1 LLDSLLQEMNTHNNN
16 PHPTVQNLRIIHGAR
31 TRRQQSYYHSSHVPP
46 SPPQKEWK
54 PKNPQ
59 VTWPNM
65 KQEEPLTQSQWSIN
79 NFPSCPPLSSVTGVV
94 NIPAWY
100 AKIWGSEQVNKG
112 LVDLMLKVRHQLSE
126 GADSHVGSPD
136 TTLTQGTNWISEEV
150 RADNAYTRVTNL
162 LQVSPGQDT

>member
-1 LLDSLLQEMNTHNNN
+1 
-16 PHPTVQNLRIIHGAR
+16 
-31 TRRQQSYYHSSHVPP
+31 
-46 SPPQKEWK
+46 
-54 PKNPQ
+54 
-59 VTWPNM
+59 M

-126 GADSHVGSPD
+126 GADSHVGSPG

>member
-1 LLDSLLQEMNTHNNN
+1 MNTHNNN
-16 PHPTVQNLRIIHGAR
+16 PHPTVQNLRIVHGAR
-31 TRRQQSYYHSSHVPP
+31 TRRLQSYYHNSQVPP
-46 SPPQKEWK
+46 SPQKKEWK

-59 VTWPNM
+59 VTWPDM
-65 KQEEPLTQSQWSIN
+65 KQEEHLTQSQWAMT
-79 NFPSCPPLSSVTGVV
+79 NFPSCPIPSSVTGVV
-94 NIPAWY
+94 DIPAWD
-100 AKIWGSEQVNKG
+100 AKITELLESEQVNKG

-126 GADSHVGSPD
+126 GADSHVGSPG